1 MNKREQMSKEVYK
14 SQEVTFGEL
23 AEEEIT
29 FSDMEMVGMTFGE
42 LSSRKMFN
50 SITKMK
56 KDSQIS
62 TKSLEKY

>member
-1 MNKREQMSKEVYK
+1 MNKCEQMSKEVYK
-14 SQEVTFGEL
+14 SQEVTFGEF

-29 FSDMEMVGMTFGE
+29 FSDMEMVGMTFGK
-42 LSSRKMFN
+42 LSNRKMFN

-56 KDSQIS
+56 KDSQIR

>member
-1 MNKREQMSKEVYK
+1 MNKREQMSKEIYK

-23 AEEEIT
+23 AEGEIT
-29 FSDMEMVGMTFGE
+29 FSDMEMAGMTFGE